1 MSSEKAPAVGAAG
14 GGDRWMSPADAMK
27 FAWSHYNA
35 GRLDR
40 AERIARQVAGHGAG
54 LPDAF
59 HLVAVIA
66 YRGGRFK
73 EALAFVEKAVQRAPR
88 VAVFQSNL
96 SEMARVAGK
105 VDRAVAAARTAIE
118 LDPGHAQA
126 HNNLGIA
133 LYDQGE
139 KAEAEAAYRK
149 ALELRVNFAEA
160 WNNLGNV
167 LRDRGAEDEALQ
179 AYDKAVA
186 NRADYSEALANK
198 GLCLRERAELAAAE
212 QCFRQAVG
220 ANPRNAN
227 AATCLAMIRLLQGDP
242 GGWPTYEARLG
253 LPGVRPPRVPGR
265 PWQGE
270 SLAGKRL
277 LVHCEQGLGDTIQF
291 VRYLS
296 RLQAMQPSKLTFV
309 SQPRLRS
316 FLEDNLQG
324 VTVIGKITS
333 TTEADITIP
342 LLSLPYKLHSRALRL
357 PMGDPYLEAAP
368 EAVAD
373 WHGRLAK
380 RARAADDLKVGLAW
394 AGSPTHKNDANR
406 SIAFEEFLPLLDV
419 PGVSFYSLQIGLKA
433 GEVGKAGGRVVDLQG
448 EVDNWPATAAAIV
461 ALDLVISVDTSIIH
475 LTGALG
481 RPAWLL
487 LSQVPDWRWG
497 LSGERTDW
505 YPSLRLFR
513 QASRRDW
520 AGTVAAVKRAL
531 ASEAATRP
539 RR

>member
-1 MSSEKAPAVGAAG
+1 
-14 GGDRWMSPADAMK
+14 
-27 FAWSHYNA
+27 
-35 GRLDR
+35 
-40 AERIARQVAGHGAG
+40 
-54 LPDAF
+54 
-59 HLVAVIA
+59 
-66 YRGGRFK
+66 
-73 EALAFVEKAVQRAPR
+73 
-88 VAVFQSNL
+88 
-96 SEMARVAGK
+96 
-105 VDRAVAAARTAIE
+105 
-118 LDPGHAQA
+118 
-126 HNNLGIA
+126 
-133 LYDQGE
+133 
-139 KAEAEAAYRK
+139 
-149 ALELRVNFAEA
+149 
-160 WNNLGNV
+160 
-167 LRDRGAEDEALQ
+167 
-179 AYDKAVA
+179 
-186 NRADYSEALANK
+186 
-198 GLCLRERAELAAAE
+198 
-212 QCFRQAVG
+212 
-220 ANPRNAN
+220 
-227 AATCLAMIRLLQGDP
+227 
-242 GGWPTYEARLG
+242 
-253 LPGVRPPRVPGR
+253 VRPPRVPGR

-373 WHGRLAK
+373 WRGRLAK